1 MDVPKRV
8 SAADARPRRF
18 RPAQWSIFGF
28 RFVPLLVFAA
38 GCWAAFYGVMRHR
51 IPVTE
56 TREEEHSV
64 PVSVQMPDLSA
75 FVPGL
80 PPPPPVVKYVK
91 RIETIKTVTGET
103 EIGGEPRHEFRA
115 VLRGPAAARSPA
127 PAAARQGRPIALRE

>member
-18 RPAQWSIFGF
+18 RPAQWSIFEF

-103 EIGGEPRHEFRA
+103 EMAVNRDVSFGRLTRTGGGEIARSGGGKA
-115 VLRGPAAARSPA
+115 GPAFCPT
-127 PAAARQGRPIALRE
+127 